1 MVHSATKKASLFF
14 LLPFLCVSCKGSEKK
29 KESVECSRAQKFFF
43 FCTRRAFGVSTLGFH
58 FFLFFLLLF
67 FLKIFK
73 EKGPHTQKDFF
84 FSLRIHTHHHGGA
97 RAESRRRAKFVELY
111 AVTGC
116 VCCCC
121 CCFCSLL
128 LLFPFLKGDENRILD
143 LKTRGCSILKSQR
156 ALDDANTIS
165 SIVRLCVLLL
175 PFVAPR
181 LVSSKTHYARSL
193 CRYRQSDS

>member
-1 MVHSATKKASLFF
+1 MVSFFPRWCHTALPKHLFF
-14 LLPFLCVSCKGSEKK
+14 LLPFTCVSCRGLDKK
-29 KESVECSRAQKFFF
+29 KRVSGVLSSTKILFFF
-43 FCTRRAFGVSTLGFH
+43 VRKRRAFGVSTLGFH
-58 FFLFFLLLF
+58 FFLFFSPPF

-73 EKGPHTQKDFF
+73 EKGPHHTKKDF
-84 FSLRIHTHHHGGA
+84 FSLRKFRGIQHKNRSLRGVRESPRTKSNTHSSYGGA

-143 LKTRGCSILKSQR
+143 LKTRGCSI
-156 ALDDANTIS
+156 
-165 SIVRLCVLLL
+165 
-175 PFVAPR
+175 F
-181 LVSSKTHYARSL
+181 
-193 CRYRQSDS
+193 